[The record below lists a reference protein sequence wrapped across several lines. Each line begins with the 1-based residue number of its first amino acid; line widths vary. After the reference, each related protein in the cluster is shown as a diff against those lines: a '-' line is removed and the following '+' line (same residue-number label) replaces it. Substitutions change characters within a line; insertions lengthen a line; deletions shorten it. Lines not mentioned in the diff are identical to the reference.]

1 MGNQNLEVKEVCE
14 ELKEII
20 IDSLELTKAKEEIDG
35 SDLTNELNINSI
47 DALEIL
53 VRIENTYDIIIPDED
68 LSAKLFESLEGLA
81 NYVIGRCKA

>member
-35 SDLTNELNINSI
+35 SDLMNELNINSI

>member
-35 SDLTNELNINSI
+35 SDLMNELNINSI

-81 NYVIGRCKA
+81 NYVIGRCQA

>member
-14 ELKEII
+14 ELKEILL
-20 IDSLELTKAKEEIDG
+20 DSLELTKAKEEIDG
-35 SDLTNELNINSI
+35 SDLMNELNINSI

>member
-1 MGNQNLEVKEVCE
+1 MGKQNLEVKEVCE
-14 ELKEII
+14 ELKKII

-35 SDLTNELNINSI
+35 SDLMNELNINSI

>member
-14 ELKEII
+14 ELKKNI

-35 SDLTNELNINSI
+35 SDLMNELNINSI

>member
-14 ELKEII
+14 ELKKTI

-35 SDLTNELNINSI
+35 SDLMNELNINSI